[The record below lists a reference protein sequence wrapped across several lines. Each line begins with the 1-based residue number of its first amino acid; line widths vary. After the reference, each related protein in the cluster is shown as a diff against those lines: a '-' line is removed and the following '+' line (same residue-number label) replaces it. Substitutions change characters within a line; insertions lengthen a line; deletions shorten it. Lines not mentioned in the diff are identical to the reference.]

1 MGIKGSINDTN
12 SNKNKIDRSTISSKQ
27 IKELMKTHHI
37 YMNWKKA
44 HENPDWF
51 KLPNIDSRKWG
62 FELVADADI
71 PENELGSAKE
81 TSDRILENIY
91 AYLEKK
97 SKSLSDNDIAAF
109 YPIKKYFDGLKEN
122 KPAVIKT
129 QKEFNINKQKYVN
142 KPKELPEGQNVIIT
156 PYEEKKNSEVKP
168 QETNKVL
175 MYVPEYVKEA
185 DGKVTVETKAVEVP
199 KEVIITPPP
208 VAIEKPKEIQEVTDQ
223 VENQQQ
229 TQTVTTAQQSVQYAK
244 SKITINSVINN
255 PIFSVFTYLDTNYR
269 KKHPLP
275 PSPFGSLVAADPD
288 YTKPQE
294 TARSMFVDWDFCDSN
309 YGNNVTKI
317 DYIEYSTFKLFTNA
331 EFLKFIGQYNQ
342 QPLFKVYFDQNDE
355 RHLILIA
362 EDENGIIQ
370 IDHNR
375 FLNQNNT
382 NVKYNSRSK

>member
-1 MGIKGSINDTN
+1 M
-12 SNKNKIDRSTISSKQ
+12 
-27 IKELMKTHHI
+27 
-37 YMNWKKA
+37 
-44 HENPDWF
+44 
-51 KLPNIDSRKWG
+51 
-62 FELVADADI
+62 
-71 PENELGSAKE
+71 
-81 TSDRILENIY
+81 
-91 AYLEKK
+91 
-97 SKSLSDNDIAAF
+97 
-109 YPIKKYFDGLKEN
+109 
-122 KPAVIKT
+122 
-129 QKEFNINKQKYVN
+129 
-142 KPKELPEGQNVIIT
+142 
-156 PYEEKKNSEVKP
+156 
-168 QETNKVL
+168 
-175 MYVPEYVKEA
+175 
-185 DGKVTVETKAVEVP
+185 
-199 KEVIITPPP
+199 
-208 VAIEKPKEIQEVTDQ
+208 
-223 VENQQQ
+223 
-229 TQTVTTAQQSVQYAK
+229 
-244 SKITINSVINN
+244 
-255 PIFSVFTYLDTNYR
+255 FTYLDTNYR

-355 RHLILIA
+355 HHLILIA

>member
-1 MGIKGSINDTN
+1 MMAMVFNKERGHVDITKQMFIDLFKTN
-12 SNKNKIDRSTISSKQ
+12 SFISDGSGNDHILIANKDIKNKQKPFGLDYFDINRLL
-27 IKELMKTHHI
+27 KE
-37 YMNWKKA
+37 
-44 HENPDWF
+44 F
-51 KLPNIDSRKWG
+51 K
-62 FELVADADI
+62 
-71 PENELGSAKE
+71 
-81 TSDRILENIY
+81 
-91 AYLEKK
+91 
-97 SKSLSDNDIAAF
+97 SDNDVMEPGWGYYAHLIQ
-109 YPIKKYFDGLKEN
+109 KYYDNLYKESQVKN
-122 KPAVIKT
+122 KPVIITESKST
-129 QKEFNINKQKYVN
+129 PKYIN
-142 KPKELPEGQNVIIT
+142 KPKKLPEGQNIIIT
-156 PYEEKKNSEVKP
+156 PYEEKKNSEVKS
-168 QETNKVL
+168 QKTDKVL
-175 MYVPEYVKEA
+175 MYVPEYVKET
-185 DGKVTVETKAVEVP
+185 DGKITVETKAVEKP
-199 KEVIITPPP
+199 EVIITPPP
-208 VAIEKPKEIQEVTDQ
+208 VAVEKPKEIQEVTNQ
-223 VENQQQ
+223 VENQQT
-229 TQTVTTAQQSVQYAK
+229 TQTVAAAEQQQPVQYAK
-244 SKITINSVINN
+244 SKITINSIINN
-255 PIFSVFTYLDTNYR
+255 PIFSVFTYLDVNYR

-355 RHLILIA
+355 HHLILIA

>member
-1 MGIKGSINDTN
+1 MTNYEMNLINFGKGLRKAVNIMDNALNTN
-12 SNKNKIDRSTISSKQ
+12 LES
-27 IKELMKTHHI
+27 L
-37 YMNWKKA
+37 Y
-44 HENPDWF
+44 
-51 KLPNIDSRKWG
+51 
-62 FELVADADI
+62 AD
-71 PENELGSAKE
+71 
-81 TSDRILENIY
+81 
-91 AYLEKK
+91 
-97 SKSLSDNDIAAF
+97 
-109 YPIKKYFDGLKEN
+109 KKYTYGKIHNCNNRDDILDYRASFTENDSEYESVSIFKEN
-122 KPAVIKT
+122 QNNYIPV
-129 QKEFNINKQKYVN
+129 KYIN
-142 KPKELPEGQNVIIT
+142 KPKALPAGQNVIIT
-156 PYEEKKNSEVKP
+156 PYEDKNKSKP

-185 DGKVTVETKAVEVP
+185 DGKITVETKAVEKP
-199 KEVIITPPP
+199 EVIITPPP
-208 VAIEKPKEIQEVTDQ
+208 VAVEKPKEIQKEVQEVTNQ

-229 TQTVTTAQQSVQYAK
+229 TQATAQQQPVQYAK
-244 SKITINSVINN
+244 SKITISSIINN
-255 PIFSVFTYLDTNYR
+255 PVFSVFTYLDENYR

-355 RHLILIA
+355 HHLILIA

>member
-1 MGIKGSINDTN
+1 MRKYGYAAIEPGCWENVKENIIDKYDFKVT
-12 SNKNKIDRSTISSKQ
+12 SNTVRELSKTHKYRYDDKTKLFTIIPYKQNESVDEYFKIVFDNICDFLDKKRSTCCSDLLQAIYDYFDKKNKES
-27 IKELMKTHHI
+27 
-37 YMNWKKA
+37 
-44 HENPDWF
+44 
-51 KLPNIDSRKWG
+51 
-62 FELVADADI
+62 
-71 PENELGSAKE
+71 
-81 TSDRILENIY
+81 
-91 AYLEKK
+91 
-97 SKSLSDNDIAAF
+97 
-109 YPIKKYFDGLKEN
+109 

-129 QKEFNINKQKYVN
+129 QKEFNISKPKYVN
-142 KPKELPEGQNVIIT
+142 KPKELPKGQNVIIT

-175 MYVPEYVKEA
+175 MYVPEYVKETN
-185 DGKVTVETKAVEVP
+185 GKVTVETKAVEVP

-208 VAIEKPKEIQEVTDQ
+208 VAVEKPKEIQKEVQEVTNQ

-229 TQTVTTAQQSVQYAK
+229 TQTVTTAQQQPVQYAK
-244 SKITINSVINN
+244 SKITISSIINN

-355 RHLILIA
+355 HHLVLIA

>member
-1 MGIKGSINDTN
+1 MVFNKERGHVDVTKQMFIDFFKTN
-12 SNKNKIDRSTISSKQ
+12 SFTTDKNDPHNDIIIPVEEAQQILKTKDKKYYFSYIESGLDHSGMKFILDLIDKNDGVMNSWTSRTAKIQNYYDNLYKESQAKNKPVIIT
-27 IKELMKTHHI
+27 E
-37 YMNWKKA
+37 
-44 HENPDWF
+44 
-51 KLPNIDSRKWG
+51 
-62 FELVADADI
+62 
-71 PENELGSAKE
+71 
-81 TSDRILENIY
+81 
-91 AYLEKK
+91 
-97 SKSLSDNDIAAF
+97 SKST
-109 YPIKKYFDGLKEN
+109 PKY
-122 KPAVIKT
+122 I
-129 QKEFNINKQKYVN
+129 N
-142 KPKELPEGQNVIIT
+142 KPKELPKGQNIIIT
-156 PYEEKKNSEVKP
+156 PYEEKNNSEVKP
-168 QETNKVL
+168 QKTDKVL

-185 DGKVTVETKAVEVP
+185 DGKITVETKAVEKP
-199 KEVIITPPP
+199 EVIITPPP
-208 VAIEKPKEIQEVTDQ
+208 VAVEKPKEIQKEVQEVTNQ

-229 TQTVTTAQQSVQYAK
+229 TQTVATAQQQLVQYAK
-244 SKITINSVINN
+244 SKITISSIINN
-255 PIFSVFTYLDTNYR
+255 PIFSVFTYLDENYR

-355 RHLILIA
+355 HHLILIA